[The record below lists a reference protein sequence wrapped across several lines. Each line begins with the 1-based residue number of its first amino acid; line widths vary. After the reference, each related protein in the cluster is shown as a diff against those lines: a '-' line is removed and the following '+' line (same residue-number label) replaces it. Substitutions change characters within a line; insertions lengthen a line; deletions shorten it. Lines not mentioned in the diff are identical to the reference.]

1 MIRAHTIAD
10 VRAICGVGQGTKA
23 DDLTQIGDDV
33 LQGRWLRLALMH
45 LSYLREHQ
53 SALPINAEL
62 LRMLESLGS
71 RWCRRFML
79 EAFLSREP
87 LAGWRKQ
94 SLALA
99 NYSAPVAEQL
109 REYLHV
115 DRAIL
120 LGRGEALTSRDSRRP
135 NRIHASVTR
144 QILGVMC
151 LFGGL
156 PSVSKITKAAYQQ
169 IVTQFALATDW
180 AQVLSMHGWGLAHP
194 RGSADSP
201 RKAVTAPKGLLRLGR
216 WL

>member
-79 EAFLSREP
+79 EAFLSRE
-87 LAGWRKQ
+87 
-94 SLALA
+94 
-99 NYSAPVAEQL
+99 
-109 REYLHV
+109 
-115 DRAIL
+115 RAML
-120 LGRGEALTSRDSRRP
+120 ET
-135 NRIHASVTR
+135 
-144 QILGVMC
+144 C
-151 LFGGL
+151 
-156 PSVSKITKAAYQQ
+156 
-169 IVTQFALATDW
+169 
-180 AQVLSMHGWGLAHP
+180 
-194 RGSADSP
+194 GSAGKGE
-201 RKAVTAPKGLLRLGR
+201 RKGCTFPVSES
-216 WL
+216 